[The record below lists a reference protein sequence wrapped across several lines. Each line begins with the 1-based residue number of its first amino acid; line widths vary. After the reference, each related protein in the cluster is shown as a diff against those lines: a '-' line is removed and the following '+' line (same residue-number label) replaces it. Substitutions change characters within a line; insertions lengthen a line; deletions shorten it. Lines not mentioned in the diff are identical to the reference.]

1 MVVDAHTAPDGS
13 GQFWRRAWAP
23 LATAVGVHLLIVVVY
38 FSFFGLNPSC
48 FVNVGHEWQWADE
61 QHFAPGTIKFTQLA
75 GYDGCDYYLVALDP
89 LMLKDDVAPTY
100 KHANQFM
107 RYQRTVYPLL
117 IHVLAGG
124 KRAYFPHAMMAIN
137 FASMIG
143 GAIILMRLLA
153 RRNASPWLGLVFVL
167 GAGTVV
173 GFSLALQMHLCFL
186 FVVSGLYLYDV
197 QRKAAAA
204 LCFAIALMTWET
216 AVLFAAPIGLWEL
229 LHRRWKGV
237 VCFILV
243 PVPSLLVRAYFAHR
257 LNTDVLAG
265 SPVALS
271 APFVGLWQAATEILS
286 RGTADGA
293 VKFLRKS
300 LILPAMLFFVAMFV
314 LACWKG
320 ARRSVGLFELML
332 GLQALFVLIQAKDIW
347 ITFSNVMRVNAGI
360 LIPLVLSY
368 RDQRERVSPWL
379 WGWAGGLSVLAL
391 VRVLMNVV
399 EPYVLI
405 GGG

>member
-1 MVVDAHTAPDGS
+1 MAV
-13 GQFWRRAWAP
+13 
-23 LATAVGVHLLIVVVY
+23 AVGVHLLIVVVY
-38 FSFFGLNPSC
+38 LSFFGLNPSC
-48 FVNVGHEWQWADE
+48 FVNVGHAVRWADDD
-61 QHFAPGTIKFTQLA
+61 HFAPGTIKFTQLA

-89 LMLKDDVAPTY
+89 LMLREDVAPTY

-107 RYQRTVYPLL
+107 RYQRTVYPLM
-117 IHVLAGG
+117 IHLLTGG
-124 KRAYFPHAMMAIN
+124 HREYFPHAMMAIN
-137 FASMIG
+137 FVAMIG
-143 GAIILMRLLA
+143 GAIILMKLLA
-153 RRNASPWLGLVFVL
+153 LRDASPWLSLAFVL

-186 FVVSGLYLYDV
+186 FVVAGLYLYDTK
-197 QRKAAAA
+197 RKAAAA
-204 LCFAIALMTWET
+204 LCFAVALMTWET

-237 VCFILV
+237 ICFILV

-257 LNTDVLAG
+257 LGTGVLAG

-271 APFVGLWQAATEILS
+271 APFVGLWQAASEILS

-293 VKFLRKS
+293 IKLLRK
-300 LILPAMLFFVAMFV
+300 LPILPAMVLFVAMFL

-320 ARRSVGLFELML
+320 SRRRDGLFDLML
-332 GLQALFVLIQAKDIW
+332 GLQALFVLVQAKDIW

-360 LIPLVLSY
+360 LIPFVLSY

-379 WGWAGGLSVLAL
+379 WGWAGVLSVLAL
-391 VRVLMNVV
+391 VRILMNVA